1 MPKIRQSLL
10 DRENEI
16 RPYIEKYAHLFK
28 LDPNLIRAVIS
39 QESRFVAEAVS
50 PTGAYGLGQFTAIGA
65 RQVQNISRMNS
76 DAEDLQNFTK
86 READEPDHG
95 VKAICAT
102 FWWLLYRKY
111 GRVTDKKIQL
121 EAATTFYNSGGR
133 PAALVIKHGGH
144 AEAVEAIK
152 QLPSKYQSQ
161 SVTYA
166 PEVTDWFIAWHD
178 YFERLRSAPVVKAP
192 TKIVDSNPFD
202 DVDEAI
208 SPTHRALIKILQVM
222 AATDDSADCIVN
234 SRDGLTEV
242 TLIFPGELE

>member
-1 MPKIRQSLL
+1 MVKIRQSLL
-10 DRENEI
+10 DREKEV

-65 RQVQNISRMNS
+65 RQVQNISRMT
-76 DAEDLQNFTK
+76 AAAADLSNFTK
-86 READEPDHG
+86 READEADQG

-111 GRVTDKKIQL
+111 GKVTDKKIQL

-144 AEAVEAIK
+144 AQAVEAIK
-152 QLPSKYQSQ
+152 QLSPRYQSQ

-166 PEVTDWFIAWHD
+166 PEVTSWFIAWHD
-178 YFERLRSAPVVKAP
+178 YFERLRRAPAVKAP
-192 TKIVDSNPFD
+192 IKVVAANPFD
-202 DVDEAI
+202 EVEEAI

-222 AATDDSADCIVN
+222 SLGDDSTDCIVN

-242 TLIFPGELE
+242 TLIFTGELE